1 MLEGPEFAQKLVA
14 GVGAGGCYWNHL
26 SCFLQGPPQTVRR
39 ARAALEM
46 GEHLVSVYGPPAE
59 RLPSCWTLWV
69 QKGLGELTGGCWGSQ
84 GRRGG
89 KVRTE
94 PQNTSGCQ
102 GLLPG
107 VPLRPVSQGRPEGQ
121 VENTHGALRT
131 PASP

>member
-1 MLEGPEFAQKLVA
+1 MGRGSWDWRGVMLEGPEFAQKLAA
-14 GVGAGGCYWNHL
+14 GVGGRGVLLEPPL

-39 ARAALEM
+39 AGAASEM

-59 RLPSCWTLWV
+59 CLASCWTLWV
-69 QKGLGELTGGCWGSQ
+69 QKGLGELTVVCWGSQ

-107 VPLRPVSQGRPEGQ
+107 VPLRPVS
-121 VENTHGALRT
+121 
-131 PASP
+131 